1 MEGIR
6 MSTLPKNPQPGAVAL
21 DGTDR
26 AILSAL
32 IEDGRMTNAA
42 LAARVGVAESTCA
55 YRVKALRESGVIA
68 SINARVD
75 LAAIGRPIQAVIQ
88 VHLSSHS
95 RVHINELLDRL
106 VTLPGA
112 LSVVHVAGDN
122 DFHVHVAVASP
133 ERLRDLILEHITSH
147 PAVTKTETQL
157 VFEVREGRG
166 VLGPL

>member
-1 MEGIR
+1 MTTTSKI
-6 MSTLPKNPQPGAVAL
+6 PQAGPVAL
-21 DGTDR
+21 DGTAR
-26 AILSAL
+26 AILAAL
-32 IEDGRMTNAA
+32 MEDGRMTNAA

-55 YRVKALRESGVIA
+55 YRVRALRESGVIA

-75 LAAIGRPIQAVIQ
+75 LAAIGRPIQAVIR

-106 VTLPGA
+106 AALPGA

>member
-1 MEGIR
+1 MTTSSKI
-6 MSTLPKNPQPGAVAL
+6 PQQAPVAL

-32 IEDGRMTNAA
+32 MEDGRMTNAA

-55 YRVKALRESGVIA
+55 YRVRALRESGVIS

-75 LAAIGRPIQAVIQ
+75 LAAIGRPIQADIQ

-95 RVHINELLDRL
+95 RIHINELLDRL
-106 VTLPGA
+106 VMLPGA

>member
-1 MEGIR
+1 MPQP
-6 MSTLPKNPQPGAVAL
+6 PKNPQRGDSAL
-21 DGTDR
+21 DPTDR
-26 AILSAL
+26 AILEAL

-42 LAARVGVAESTCA
+42 LAARVGLAESTCA
-55 YRVKALRESGVIA
+55 YRVRALRETGVITDIA
-68 SINARVD
+68 ARVD
-75 LAAIGRPIQAVIQ
+75 LAAVGRPIQAVIQ
-88 VHLSSHS
+88 VQLASHS
-95 RVHINELLDRL
+95 RAHIDALFDRL
-106 VTLPGA
+106 AAIPGA

-157 VFEVREGRG
+157 IFEARRGSG

>member
-1 MEGIR
+1 MTTSSKI
-6 MSTLPKNPQPGAVAL
+6 PQRGPVAL

-32 IEDGRMTNAA
+32 MDDGRMTNAA
-42 LAARVGVAESTCA
+42 LASRVGVAESTCA
-55 YRVKALRESGVIA
+55 YRVRALRESGVIA

-106 VTLPGA
+106 VMLPGA

>member
-1 MEGIR
+1 MTTTSKI
-6 MSTLPKNPQPGAVAL
+6 PQAGPVAL

-26 AILSAL
+26 AILAAL
-32 IEDGRMTNAA
+32 MEDGRMTNAA

-55 YRVKALRESGVIA
+55 YRVQGAAGV
-68 SINARVD
+68 
-75 LAAIGRPIQAVIQ
+75 GRDRQHQRPRRSRRDRPPDPGRHP

-106 VTLPGA
+106 VALPGA

>member
-1 MEGIR
+1 MPA
-6 MSTLPKNPQPGAVAL
+6 SPKNPQVGAAAL

-26 AILSAL
+26 AILAAL
-32 IEDGRMTNAA
+32 MTDGRMTNAA

-68 SINARVD
+68 RIAAQLD
-75 LAAIGRPIQAVIQ
+75 LAAIGRPIQAVVR

-95 RVHINELLDRL
+95 RVLIDELFDRL
-106 VTLPGA
+106 VAIPGS

-122 DFHVHVAVASP
+122 DFHLHVAVASP

-157 VFEVREGRG
+157 VFEVREGAG

>member
-1 MEGIR
+1 MPT
-6 MSTLPKNPQPGAVAL
+6 SPKNPQPAPLPL

-26 AILSAL
+26 AILAAL
-32 IEDGRMTNAA
+32 MTDGRMTNAA

-55 YRVKALRESGVIA
+55 YRVRALRESGVIA
-68 SINARVD
+68 RIAARLD
-75 LAAIGRPIQAVIQ
+75 LAAVGRPIQAVIR

-95 RVHINELLDRL
+95 RVHIDELFDRL
-106 VTLPGA
+106 VAIPGS

-122 DFHVHVAVASP
+122 DFHLHVAVASP

-157 VFEVREGRG
+157 VFEVREGVG
-166 VLGPL
+166 VLGEL

>member
-1 MEGIR
+1 MPHP
-6 MSTLPKNPQPGAVAL
+6 PKNPQHPEQAL
-21 DGTDR
+21 HATDR
-26 AILSAL
+26 AILAAL

-42 LAARVGVAESTCA
+42 LAARVGLAESTCA
-55 YRVKALRESGVIA
+55 YRVRALRESGVITDIA
-68 SINARVD
+68 ARVD
-75 LAAIGRPIQAVIQ
+75 LAAVGRPIQAVIQ
-88 VHLSSHS
+88 VQLASHS
-95 RVHINELLDRL
+95 RTHIDALFDRL
-106 VTLPGA
+106 VAIPGA

-157 VFEVREGRG
+157 IFEARRGSG

>member
-1 MEGIR
+1 MATTSKI
-6 MSTLPKNPQPGAVAL
+6 PQAGPVAL

-26 AILSAL
+26 AILAAL
-32 IEDGRMTNAA
+32 MEDGRMTNAA
-42 LAARVGVAESTCA
+42 LATRVGVAESTCA

-75 LAAIGRPIQAVIQ
+75 LAA
-88 VHLSSHS
+88 
-95 RVHINELLDRL
+95 
-106 VTLPGA
+106 
-112 LSVVHVAGDN
+112 
-122 DFHVHVAVASP
+122 VASP
-133 ERLRDLILEHITSH
+133 ERLRDLILEHVTSH